1 MKQFFKFVFA
11 TMVGILLTSFILI
24 LIIIGIIVA
33 ASGEKHVDVESNSV
47 LHIALN
53 NPIPET
59 TPNNPLSGLSFLGIE
74 GDKAIGLND
83 ILGNIKKA
91 KTDPNIKGIFLD
103 QSYLMSGLATT
114 EEIRDALIDFKKT
127 GKFIIAYSEVY
138 TQGFY
143 YLASVADKVYINP
156 KGIFDFKGFS
166 SQITF
171 LKGALDK
178 LGIEAQVIKVG
189 TYKSAVEP
197 LVLTK
202 MSDPNRLQVTSYL
215 GSLYDHFLTGIS
227 TSRKISRD
235 SL

>member
-11 TMVGILLTSFILI
+11 TMVGIILTSFILI
-24 LIIIGIIVA
+24 LIIAGVIGAIV

-53 NPIPET
+53 NPIPER

-114 EEIRDALIDFKKT
+114 EEIRNALIDLCK
-127 GKFIIAYSEVY
+127 IAVSI
-138 TQGFY
+138 
-143 YLASVADKVYINP
+143 LLIP
-156 KGIFDFKGFS
+156 
-166 SQITF
+166 
-171 LKGALDK
+171 
-178 LGIEAQVIKVG
+178 
-189 TYKSAVEP
+189 
-197 LVLTK
+197 
-202 MSDPNRLQVTSYL
+202 
-215 GSLYDHFLTGIS
+215 
-227 TSRKISRD
+227 
-235 SL
+235 